1 MGLYRRKDSQTWW
14 MSFTENGRL
23 FRRSTETTDRKFAEK
38 VYGKFRLKLLRRN
51 GLTLMRQD

>member
-1 MGLYRRKDSQTWW
+1 